1 MFKPTYRNL
10 PICSCSDMT
19 CVFPQ
24 IKFWYVLV
32 RWIGWNL
39 QGKICRLSSRLS
51 LFVGTPPLVNLGV
64 VFIWVWDLKTEFYST
79 LSIKLTWSPYTHQ
92 YLVCLVP
99 ISIDCPPVLAMEI
112 IQKRSPI
119 LRQVWPTHF
128 GPALLRRP
136 VLQRRGAR
144 GGRLCPADCEAA
156 SGGSAG
162 AGRGGEVTR
171 WMGDRCGSLG
181 LDIIYIYIHIHKRYI
196 YIFIYLFI

>member
-1 MFKPTYRNL
+1 M
-10 PICSCSDMT
+10 I
-19 CVFPQ
+19 
-24 IKFWYVLV
+24 
-32 RWIGWNL
+32 
-39 QGKICRLSSRLS
+39 
-51 LFVGTPPLVNLGV
+51 
-64 VFIWVWDLKTEFYST
+64 
-79 LSIKLTWSPYTHQ
+79 

-171 WMGDRCGSLG
+171 WMGDRCWSLG
-181 LDIIYIYIHIHKRYI
+181 LDIVYIY
-196 YIFIYLFI
+196 IYLFINHTHTHIYIYMCVKSDKCQNQKFDCSILFHYIGCWYRTCFFFWGGSRVNILIHNYIFVHFEPTK